1 MFKLSTIVILYQ
13 ILLLWVEHF
22 DNLVRLPFLLPPV
35 SSTNGKMKIH
45 SSGFSMFWD
54 IINSWLD
61 IQTDF
66 DKKMFEEE
74 KSPASNSGHTNTKGN
89 KSCVY
94 II

>member
-1 MFKLSTIVILYQ
+1 
-13 ILLLWVEHF
+13 
-22 DNLVRLPFLLPPV
+22 
-35 SSTNGKMKIH
+35 
-45 SSGFSMFWD
+45 MFWD